1 MLAEAGGYRNKA
13 DRVRRHGAAAGAGR
27 VERFT
32 PVSGFAIT
40 GLELETDYRASSSGD
55 STKG

>member
-1 MLAEAGGYRNKA
+1 MLAETGGYRNKA

-27 VERFT
+27 VERFL
-32 PVSGFAIT
+32 PVSGFAKT
-40 GLELETDYRASSSGD
+40 GLGLELDYRASSVGD